1 MHLLREFSG
10 ELFPSPFELEGGR
23 PIGEAGNMAGTNPIL
38 ALQDLGTC
46 SVGTTLDFLVVLAE
60 AAVQVDSCSYISSVA
75 SAEQEIY
82 IRHYIVYYVYIFNI
96 KRKMYI

>member
-1 MHLLREFSG
+1 VHLLREFSG
-10 ELFPSPFELEGGR
+10 ELFPSPFELEGSG
-23 PIGEAGNMAGTNPIL
+23 PVGEAGYMAGTNPSL
-38 ALQDLGTC
+38 ALEDLGAC
-46 SVGTTLDFLVVLAE
+46 SVGATLDFLVVLAE
-60 AAVQVDSCSYISSVA
+60 AAVQVDSGAYISCIA